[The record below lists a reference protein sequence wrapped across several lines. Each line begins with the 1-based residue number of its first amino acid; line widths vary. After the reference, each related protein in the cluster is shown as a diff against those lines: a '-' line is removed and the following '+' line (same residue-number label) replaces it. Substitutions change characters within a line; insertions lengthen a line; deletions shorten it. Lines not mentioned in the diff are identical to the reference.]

1 MAPDRAGRTLW
12 HSGNDGAGAGLDADL
27 LDGEHASDLRDFARL
42 LNRPATYPP
51 APHAH
56 AAADLAGAFPASLS
70 DNCYVMLP
78 NGLILQWLAGA
89 QQAAGTSGAQV
100 LTLPIAFP
108 NRCLHASVSTRLGDG
123 GAPSRSAYFVTSV
136 SATG

>member
-1 MAPDRAGRTLW
+1 
-12 HSGNDGAGAGLDADL
+12 
-27 LDGEHASDLRDFARL
+27 
-42 LNRPATYPP
+42 
-51 APHAH
+51 
-56 AAADLAGAFPASLS
+56 
-70 DNCYVMLP
+70 MLP